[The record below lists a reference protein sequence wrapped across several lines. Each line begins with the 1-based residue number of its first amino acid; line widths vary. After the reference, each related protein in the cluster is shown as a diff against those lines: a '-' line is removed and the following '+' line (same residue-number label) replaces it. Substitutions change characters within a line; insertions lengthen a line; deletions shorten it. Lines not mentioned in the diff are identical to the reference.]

1 MVVALSRPGPDW
13 EVKSGRR
20 RRRGPFAC
28 YYHSMCQAVYN
39 RLQAALAGDRRT
51 VHSEERH

>member
-1 MVVALSRPGPDW
+1 MESRARLGG
-13 EVKSGRR
+13 EVEKEEEG
-20 RRRGPFAC
+20 GQFAC